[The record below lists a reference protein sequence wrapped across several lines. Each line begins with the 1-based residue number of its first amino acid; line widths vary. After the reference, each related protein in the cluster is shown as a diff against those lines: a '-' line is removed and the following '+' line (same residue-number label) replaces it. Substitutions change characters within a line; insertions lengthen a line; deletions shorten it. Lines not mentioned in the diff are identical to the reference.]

1 MKNIY
6 VCDGVNSGNV
16 LELKYIFCLYSATN
30 NQDIISRLIKCVYGE
45 KDRDGLIQDVFVC
58 SVPEDKTNHLQ
69 QHLNKLGVE
78 TRVEK

>member
-6 VCDGVNSGNV
+6 VYDGVN
-16 LELKYIFCLYSATN
+16 LENFLEVKYIFRLYSATN

-58 SVPEDKTNHLQ
+58 SVPEDKVNHLQ
-69 QHLNKLGVE
+69 QHLNKFGVE
-78 TRVEK
+78 TRIGK